1 MGELRSHS
9 RGKNAALRDC
19 SRRFR
24 HPTVQAVELQQLA
37 ALVDARLVA
46 FFDAQRARADETSP
60 EVGALMDSVASLTL
74 RGGKRL
80 RAMAL
85 YAGYCATRAD
95 GDLDPE
101 PALDACCALELLQ
114 SYFLIQ
120 DDWMDGDEERR
131 GGPSVHAA
139 LGRAHNDAKL
149 GAKLAILA
157 SDLGSGAAW
166 ELIARA
172 PFPPARLPEALAAFG
187 QMHFEVIAGQHLDL
201 LTHPNVELVH
211 QLKSGSYTVR
221 GPLRLGAVLGNA
233 AREQLDALE
242 RFGAP
247 IGVAFQ
253 LRDDILG
260 TFGDPSAVGKP
271 VGNDIRAGKRTALV
285 AEARKTLDTAQTR
298 TLERVLGNAEA
309 SDAEIAEVAQL
320 LIASGAR
327 ERIEARALALL
338 AQADAVLATAPLAPA
353 GVTLLRTLA
362 ERLVQRSA

>member
-1 MGELRSHS
+1 
-9 RGKNAALRDC
+9 
-19 SRRFR
+19 
-24 HPTVQAVELQQLA
+24 VQAVELQQLA

-60 EVGALMDSVASLTL
+60 ELGALMDSVASLTL

-139 LGRAHNDAKL
+139 LSRAHGDDNRL

-187 QMHFEVIAGQHLDL
+187 QTHFEVIAGQQLDL

-221 GPLRLGAVLGNA
+221 GPLRLGALLGNA
-233 AREQLDALE
+233 TQQQLDALE
-242 RFGAP
+242 RYGAP

-271 VGNDIRAGKRTALV
+271 VGNDLRAGKRTALV
-285 AEARKTLDTAQTR
+285 AEARKTLDVAQTR
-298 TLERVLGNAEA
+298 TLERVLGNA
-309 SDAEIAEVAQL
+309 DATDADVAEVAQL

-338 AQADAVLATAPLAPA
+338 AQADAVLTTAPLAPA
-353 GVTLLRTLA
+353 GVALLRTLA

>member
-1 MGELRSHS
+1 
-9 RGKNAALRDC
+9 
-19 SRRFR
+19 
-24 HPTVQAVELQQLA
+24 VQAVELQQLA

-46 FFDAQRARADETSP
+46 FFEAQRTRADATSP
-60 EVGALMDSVASLTL
+60 EVGVLMDAVASLTL

-85 YAGYCATRAD
+85 YAGYCAARGD
-95 GDLDPE
+95 GDMDPE
-101 PALDACCALELLQ
+101 PALDAAAALELLQ

-139 LGRAHNDAKL
+139 LGRAHADPKL

-157 SDLGSGAAW
+157 SDLGGGAAW

-172 PFPPARLPEALAAFG
+172 PFLPARMQEAMAAFG

-221 GPLRLGAVLGNA
+221 GPLRLGALLGNA
-233 AREQLDALE
+233 SAEQLDALE

-247 IGVAFQ
+247 VGVAFQ
-253 LRDDILG
+253 LRDDVLG
-260 TFGDPSAVGKP
+260 TFGDPSSVGKP
-271 VGNDIRAGKRTALV
+271 VGNDLRAGKRTALI
-285 AEARKTLDTAQTR
+285 AEARKTLDEEQTR
-298 TLERVLGNAEA
+298 TLDRVLGNAAA
-309 SDAEIAEVAQL
+309 SDADVAEVTQL
-320 LIASGAR
+320 LLASGAR
-327 ERIEARALALL
+327 ERVEARALGLL
-338 AQADAVLATAPLAPA
+338 AQADAALATAPLSPI

-362 ERLVQRSA
+362 ERLVQRTA